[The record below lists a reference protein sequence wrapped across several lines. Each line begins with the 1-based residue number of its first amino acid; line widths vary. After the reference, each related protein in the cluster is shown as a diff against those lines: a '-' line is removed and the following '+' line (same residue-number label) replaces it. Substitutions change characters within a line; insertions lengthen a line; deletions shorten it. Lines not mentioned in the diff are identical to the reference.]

1 MKIRIGLIVI
11 FTNCLTFVFAQN
23 FWEQLYFPDTVTI
36 RFLAT
41 NDSGYVFIGAGNSQQ
56 TGDVYRSKDNAQS
69 WELVYNNYG
78 FSVQTIAISAVW
90 NIYSRKTGSD
100 RFLFYEDN
108 CDTWDVIEL
117 PPPSYGNIM
126 KILCV
131 GQDTICVSSWE
142 SEGAFIAKSFDTGG
156 TWKHIFV
163 TDNQNGCVSDIAISS
178 NYIEYFEMGKFKK

>member
-1 MKIRIGLIVI
+1 VNPLSDEG
-11 FTNCLTFVFAQN
+11 FTIT
-23 FWEQLYFPDTVTI
+23 
-36 RFLAT
+36 
-41 NDSGYVFIGAGNSQQ
+41 
-56 TGDVYRSKDNAQS
+56 
-69 WELVYNNYG
+69 
-78 FSVQTIAISAVW
+78 
-90 NIYSRKTGSD
+90 TGSSI
-100 RFLFYEDN
+100 RLITRMFSR
-108 CDTWDVIEL
+108 
-117 PPPSYGNIM
+117 PPVGFIVLASPSYGNIM